1 MIKNIFI
8 PEKVGSYYIFAKKIV
23 GIDVGK
29 THVNATQIHFK
40 GRQTIIEKFIQVP
53 LENDAGDNYTE
64 RASAA
69 IKQALQQM
77 DRYDELHTSL
87 SSSVV
92 VFKELKLPFI
102 GHDKIALVV
111 EFEVEPLLPFSAQE
125 AVIDFIVTREHT
137 AEKSSDVLV
146 AAVQKI
152 HMAQHLQL
160 FVDAGVSPEVVT
172 IDLFALY
179 GVYKEIP
186 SYAALKGD
194 VALVDVGSQTTRM
207 AYIHD
212 GQLRFIRSL
221 PKGITHI
228 AKQLSDILQI
238 QPAEAFEMLVRF
250 GLERYDTPSYTQATT
265 TALTNFWNEI
275 SFTLNS
281 FVVRDAQQGL
291 ERIILVGG
299 GAEIKGLP
307 HFVTNLVQVPA
318 ELMRI
323 NELLSSSVTVST
335 KHSIPHANIVS
346 LCTALPAPT
355 TAQFN
360 LRRKEFSIGSDVSL
374 LNKQLIIA
382 TALLIAVLGSLIAHN
397 FMQVG
402 KLKREIAASQEEAIS
417 ALKSRFPKDISESD
431 NLEDVVDQAKRAVDR
446 EEKLW
451 FSIANPARIPFLE
464 YLLELTGRIDRK
476 ALGFSIDKLTLTSNN
491 LMVTAHVRDHAALVI
506 LEKELRKSKL
516 FAHVE
521 GQQNPSFTMKITLA
535 KST

>member
-8 PEKVGSYYIFAKKIV
+8 PEKIGSHYIFSKRIV

-29 THVNATQIHFK
+29 THVNATQIHLK
-40 GRQTIIEKFIQVP
+40 GKQILIEKFVQIP
-53 LENDAGDNYTE
+53 LENDAGNNYTE
-64 RASAA
+64 RASTA
-69 IKQALQQM
+69 IKQALQQV
-77 DRYDELHTSL
+77 DRYDELHTAL

-92 VFKELKLPFI
+92 IFKELKLPFI
-102 GHDKIALVV
+102 GRDKIALVV
-111 EFEVEPLLPFSAQE
+111 EFEVEPLLPFSIHDAI
-125 AVIDFIVTREHT
+125 IDFIVTREHT
-137 AEKSSDVLV
+137 AEKNSDVLV

-152 HMAQHLQL
+152 QVAQHLQL
-160 FVDAGVSPEVVT
+160 FVDAGISPDVVT

-194 VALVDVGSQTTRM
+194 VALVDVGSQTTRL
-207 AYIHD
+207 AYIHE

-228 AKQLSDILQI
+228 AKQVSDLLQI
-238 QPAEAFEMLVRF
+238 QPSEAFEMLVRF
-250 GLERYDTPSYTQATT
+250 GLERYDAPSYTQATT
-265 TALTNFWNEI
+265 TALTSFWNEI

-281 FVVRDAQQGL
+281 FVVRDSNQGL
-291 ERIILVGG
+291 EQIILVGG

-307 HFVTNLVQVPA
+307 HFVTNLVQVPT

-323 NELLSSSVTVST
+323 NELLTSTLTVST
-335 KHSIPHANIVS
+335 KHGIPHANITS
-346 LCTALPAPT
+346 LCAALPTPT
-355 TAQFN
+355 TDGFN
-360 LRRKEFSIGSDVSL
+360 LRKKEFSITTDVAL
-374 LNKQLIIA
+374 LNKQLLFSGILAI
-382 TALLIAVLGSLIAHN
+382 LLLGSLIAHN
-397 FMQVG
+397 FLQVR
-402 KLKREIAASQEEAIS
+402 KLTSEVTASQEEAIS
-417 ALKSRFPKDISESD
+417 ALKERFPKDISESD

-464 YLLELTGRIDRK
+464 YMLELTSRIDKK
-476 ALGFSIDKLTLTSNN
+476 ALGFSIEKLTLTTSY
-491 LMVTAHVRDHAALVI
+491 LTMTAHVRDHAALAI

-521 GQQNPSFTMKITLA
+521 GQQNPSFTMKITFA
-535 KST
+535 KGA